1 MGWLL
6 LAGGDP
12 DNALKFML
20 NSLSKDAGSARS
32 HLHYAQALIGAGDMK
47 SAKEE
52 LQQALSLDTGGLI
65 GLTAGRLLQ
74 QYFGGE

>member
-1 MGWLL
+1 
-6 LAGGDP
+6 
-12 DNALKFML
+12 
-20 NSLSKDAGSARS
+20 
-32 HLHYAQALIGAGDMK
+32 MK